1 MSACLA
7 GGVWLQELMHASSF
21 SSRSFQIFFP
31 LQSARRSQHEIQ
43 YLDLDLHPEAKQSPK
58 PTKAGT
64 QKNCAGAA
72 ASSVVYKTVDFVKTE
87 AFNKMRIN
95 VEDSYR
101 KNQ

>member
-1 MSACLA
+1 
-7 GGVWLQELMHASSF
+7 MHASSPF
-21 SSRSFQIFFP
+21 SCSFQIFFP

-43 YLDLDLHPEAKQSPK
+43 YLDLDLHPEAKHSPK
-58 PTKAGT
+58 SIKAST
-64 QKNCAGAA
+64 LKNCAGASA
-72 ASSVVYKTVDFVKTE
+72 PSVVYNTVDFVKTE